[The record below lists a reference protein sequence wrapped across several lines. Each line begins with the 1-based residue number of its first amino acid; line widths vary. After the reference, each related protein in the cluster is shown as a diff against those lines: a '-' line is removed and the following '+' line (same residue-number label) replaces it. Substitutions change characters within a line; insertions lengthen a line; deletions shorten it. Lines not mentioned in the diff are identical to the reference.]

1 MKRVDG
7 PCEPARWVRIPSERG
22 ASPWSLVLNRQV
34 AAQYLRAASRSSHA
48 WQREFL
54 RRTAAELILPRGLA
68 GGRSS
73 TERAAGQD

>member
-7 PCEPARWVRIPSERG
+7 PREPSRWVRIPIDRG
-22 ASPWSLVLNRQV
+22 ATPWSLILNRQV
-34 AAQYLRAASRSSHA
+34 AAQYLRAASRSTHA

-54 RRTAAELILPRGLA
+54 RRTAAELILPRGLS

-73 TERAAGQD
+73 AERAAGQD